1 MTEYVN
7 PETIARYEAGFNKY
21 AKNGALPVLQIVPAL
36 EEAKE
41 DYTQDDVF
49 DALEIMGIKDEPL
62 KIDQFMDLI
71 GIMKDPETIARYEAG
86 FNKYAKNGAL
96 PVLQIVPALEEA
108 KEDYTQDDVFDA
120 LEIMGIKDEPLKIDQ
135 FMDLIGIMKDPETII
150 DAFSIFDTDKR
161 GVIDEDEL
169 RSMLRKYAPDLKG
182 KEIEEI
188 LEKPNVTTNGKVN
201 YKAFVQYWMDQ

>member
-1 MTEYVN
+1 MSKYVN
-7 PETIARYEAGFNKY
+7 PETVARYEAGFNKF
-21 AKNGALPVLQIVPAL
+21 AKNGTLPVLQIVPAL
-36 EEAKE
+36 EAAKE
-41 DYTQDDVF
+41 DYSQDDVF
-49 DALEIMGIKDEPL
+49 DALEIMGIKDEP
-62 KIDQFMDLI
+62 I
-71 GIMKDPETIARYEAG
+71 
-86 FNKYAKNGAL
+86 N
-96 PVLQIVPALEEA
+96 LE
-108 KEDYTQDDVFDA
+108 
-120 LEIMGIKDEPLKIDQ
+120 Q

-201 YKAFVQYWMDQ
+201 YKSFVQYWMDQ

>member
-1 MTEYVN
+1 MATEYVN
-7 PETIARYEAGFNKY
+7 PETMARYEAGFKQF

-36 EEAKE
+36 EADKE

-49 DALEIMGIKDEPL
+49 DALEIMGIKDEPIS
-62 KIDQFMDLI
+62 IDQFI
-71 GIMKDPETIARYEAG
+71 
-86 FNKYAKNGAL
+86 
-96 PVLQIVPALEEA
+96 
-108 KEDYTQDDVFDA
+108 
-120 LEIMGIKDEPLKIDQ
+120 
-135 FMDLIGIMKDPETII
+135 DLIGIMKDPETII

-201 YKAFVQYWMDQ
+201 YRAFVQYWMDQ

>member
-1 MTEYVN
+1 MSEYVN
-7 PETIARYEAGFNKY
+7 PETIARYEAGFKQF
-21 AKNGALPVLQIVPAL
+21 AKNGTLPVLQIVPAL
-36 EEAKE
+36 EAAKE
-41 DYTQDDVF
+41 DYSQDDVF
-49 DALEIMGIKDEPL
+49 DALEIMGIKDEP
-62 KIDQFMDLI
+62 I
-71 GIMKDPETIARYEAG
+71 
-86 FNKYAKNGAL
+86 N
-96 PVLQIVPALEEA
+96 LE
-108 KEDYTQDDVFDA
+108 
-120 LEIMGIKDEPLKIDQ
+120 Q

-201 YKAFVQYWMDQ
+201 YKSFVQYWMDQ

>member
-1 MTEYVN
+1 MATEYVN
-7 PETIARYEAGFNKY
+7 PETIARYEAGFKQY
-21 AKNGALPVLQIVPAL
+21 AKNGALPVLQIVSAL
-36 EEAKE
+36 EAAKE

-49 DALEIMGIKDEPL
+49 AALEIMGIKDEP
-62 KIDQFMDLI
+62 ISMDQF
-71 GIMKDPETIARYEAG
+71 
-86 FNKYAKNGAL
+86 
-96 PVLQIVPALEEA
+96 V
-108 KEDYTQDDVFDA
+108 
-120 LEIMGIKDEPLKIDQ
+120 
-135 FMDLIGIMKDPETII
+135 DLIGIMKDPETII

-201 YKAFVQYWMDQ
+201 YKAFVQYWIDQ